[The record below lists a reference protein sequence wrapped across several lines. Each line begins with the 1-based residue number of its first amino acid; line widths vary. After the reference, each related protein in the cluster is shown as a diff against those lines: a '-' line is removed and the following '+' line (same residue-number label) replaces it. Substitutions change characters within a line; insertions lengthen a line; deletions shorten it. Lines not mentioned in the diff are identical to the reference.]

1 MHAAASLLK
10 EEEAPV
16 KDFVQVSTN
25 KRANKKKK
33 MEVSYHA
40 MLEDSE
46 MRAQDFFGFFKLVL

>member
-16 KDFVQVSTN
+16 KNFVQVSTN
-25 KRANKKKK
+25 KRANKKRE
-33 MEVSYHA
+33 MEISYHA

-46 MRAQDFFGFFKLVL
+46 MRRLLFF